1 MSKPTDIESLAGICG
16 DFPFDLSQLRAL
28 LHRLDDLKARRLD
41 KTDDG
46 SIDPKMWQR
55 VNLITTA
62 LGDFV
67 WAVECI
73 ENDGD
78 PDDFI
83 PF

>member
-1 MSKPTDIESLAGICG
+1 MSKPTDIEVLAGICG
-16 DFPFDLSQLRAL
+16 DFPFDLSHLMAL
-28 LHRLDDLKARRLD
+28 LRRLD
-41 KTDDG
+41 ELKMRRVDKSDDG
-46 SIDPKMWQR
+46 TIDTKMWKR
-55 VNLITTA
+55 VNLVTTA
-62 LGDFV
+62 LGDFA